1 MYAKLVAFLPSA
13 MLLETLIFLICLAK
27 TFLCLVFLKGM
38 LRIPVHA
45 TLTNNNG
52 FTFKGIIAFAFSTF
66 MGIFSIYI
74 IASY

>member
-1 MYAKLVAFLPSA
+1 

-27 TFLCLVFLKGM
+27 TFLCLVFLKG
-38 LRIPVHA
+38 
-45 TLTNNNG
+45 
-52 FTFKGIIAFAFSTF
+52 IIAFAFSTF